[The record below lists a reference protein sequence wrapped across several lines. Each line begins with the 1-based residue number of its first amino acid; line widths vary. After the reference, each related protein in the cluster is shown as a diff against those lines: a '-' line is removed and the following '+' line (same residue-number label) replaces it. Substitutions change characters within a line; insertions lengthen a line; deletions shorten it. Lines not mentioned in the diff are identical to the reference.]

1 MSNEKKVSTSLQRH
15 IQAYPSPKYFLL
27 VEAMSKTNA
36 ISKSEVVNRA
46 LREYFDRMPDQERQ
60 RIVNVSKN
68 SY

>member
-1 MSNEKKVSTSLQRH
+1 MANERKVSTSLQRH

-27 VEAMSKTNA
+27 VEAMSKADA
-36 ISKSEVVNRA
+36 ISKSEVVNKA
-46 LREYFDRMPDQERQ
+46 LREYFDRMPEQERQ